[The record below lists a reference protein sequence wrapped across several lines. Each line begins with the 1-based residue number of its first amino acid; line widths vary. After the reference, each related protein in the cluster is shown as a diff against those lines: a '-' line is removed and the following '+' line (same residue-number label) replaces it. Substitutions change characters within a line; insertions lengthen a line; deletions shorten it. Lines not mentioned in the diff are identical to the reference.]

1 MVYAASRS
9 GVLVLQLRTTRRPR
23 RGRWEPCRGPV
34 PPTRPALTSPP
45 GWQPPTPATAALS
58 TSGNSWPTS
67 SASSVEQLTLRSRR
81 RGPQRSE
88 DTRRQAGRLI
98 YKEPD
103 SAVLRSGQGAGC
115 GSTRSGKRIW
125 RMQNSW
131 CQRREGRGR
140 VLRSK
145 SRRDSRPPL
154 GCGWHGGG
162 FRYGPA
168 VLGGRLLE
176 VAGGAAARAV
186 AAAAGYRA
194 GRAGD
199 GGSSGSRREPS
210 RPPADRSELHAAQRS
225 AHLLAQRGGGTIS
238 HVAIRPAMHPSRLAI
253 SRPRQWPDDWLDQGD
268 DADRREAVRWTES
281 RRDAGTPPARFGR
294 WQQVIMDALAE
305 YELVGLRAVLE
316 GHLGRR
322 PATDREHRRQ
332 RARGCV
338 NNLHRAAPPRRSIL
352 SFGA

>member
-1 MVYAASRS
+1 MRRRVCGLRGFPVGGLGSATTNDSATSPRPLGTLPRPCTAYQASLDIAARLAAADPGNSSLEHER
-9 GVLVLQLRTTRRPR
+9 QLLAHELGELNRAIDSAVTAA
-23 RGRWEPCRGPV
+23 
-34 PPTRPALTSPP
+34 RPAAQRGHAPP
-45 GWQPPTPATAALS
+45 GR
-58 TSGNSWPTS
+58 
-67 SASSVEQLTLRSRR
+67 RSR
-81 RGPQRSE
+81 P
-88 DTRRQAGRLI
+88 LI

-238 HVAIRPAMHPSRLAI
+238 HVAIRPGMHPSRLAI

-294 WQQVIMDALAE
+294 WQQVI
-305 YELVGLRAVLE
+305 
-316 GHLGRR
+316 LGES
-322 PATDREHRRQ
+322 REVQ
-332 RARGCV
+332 R
-338 NNLHRAAPPRRSIL
+338 
-352 SFGA
+352 